1 MVPALPPPLGLLR
14 GRCRLHENGGEGDD
28 DYESSSS
35 PPPPPSSSPRRR
47 GGDDYDRVD
56 ASMGGGVENDKFPE
70 YDDGEA

>member
-28 DYESSSS
+28 DY
-35 PPPPPSSSPRRR
+35 
-47 GGDDYDRVD
+47 DRAD

>member
-35 PPPPPSSSPRRR
+35 PPPSPVLFPQTSGRGRLRSRRR
-47 GGDDYDRVD
+47 EY
-56 ASMGGGVENDKFPE
+56 GGGFENDKFPE